1 MELRPSA
8 ITAQYRVRGPNLVE
22 ILDSPLKFQQPVRE
36 LKFIKRAR
44 AHREKVAGQVL
55 SKILLLMYRKLGME
69 KITVR
74 TMPDQSEITAMNL

>member
-1 MELRPSA
+1 MVLRPSA
-8 ITAQYRVRGPNLVE
+8 ITVQYRERGLNLVE
-22 ILDSPLKFQQPVRE
+22 ILDSPLKSQQPVRE

-44 AHREKVAGQVL
+44 AHREKVAGLIL
-55 SKILLLMYRKLGME
+55 SKILLLMYPKLGME